1 MMIRA
6 FCLAVLTIVL
16 CAAAQTT
23 KPANLEQ
30 ENKML
35 REQLRQ
41 METAN
46 RSLEQKLQQTQAQ
59 ILRLQLRVTGTPAVP
74 LNQVLPFRGAPE
86 AVPPSWIPQKFNG
99 MTFYIVPLSE
109 SAMTPK
115 GVAPQYAPVTEAD
128 LVPAKEVD
136 VRGR

>member
-1 MMIRA
+1 MIRA
-6 FCLAVLTIVL
+6 FCLAILTMVS

-23 KPANLEQ
+23 KPSNLEQ

-46 RSLEQKLQQTQAQ
+46 QTLELQLRQKQLE
-59 ILRLQLRVTGTPAVP
+59 ILRLQRRVTGTPVVP
-74 LNQVLPFRGAPE
+74 FNQVLPFRGPPE
-86 AVPPSWIPQKFNG
+86 AVPPNWIPQKFNG

-109 SAMTPK
+109 SAMTPTR
-115 GVAPQYAPVTEAD
+115 VAPQYTPVTPAD
-128 LVPAKEVD
+128 LVPPKDVD